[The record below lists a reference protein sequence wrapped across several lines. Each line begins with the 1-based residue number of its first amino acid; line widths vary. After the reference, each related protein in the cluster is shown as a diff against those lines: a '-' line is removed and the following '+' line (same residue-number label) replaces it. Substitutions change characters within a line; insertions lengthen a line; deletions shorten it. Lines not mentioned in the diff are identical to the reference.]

1 MSYFLFHSAVDSV
14 RGKSSLFAHLLERAE
29 SEGELYLRRESK
41 TSLRK
46 KKGNVSTKEYMFLWS
61 FFWERERE
69 KKKKKVAKCSE
80 KVAVQLP
87 FEFSVKMEKWCINTN
102 PFTPLS
108 PCWDIK
114 RCATVLLISSLE
126 AHRSSLHLN
135 CRLYRFQNGMKK
147 QVQFRWH
154 L

>member
-1 MSYFLFHSAVDSV
+1 MSYFLFHSAVHSV